1 MKTAI
6 LNFLKKYKYH
16 LLAIALVW
24 GFITF
29 VQVFAIS
36 PLKEENKELKEER
49 KERAKQNEALQIKIK
64 IDSVI
69 LVEKDKRIN
78 EYDSLQAHYKN
89 LVIKNQLDYEKQK
102 TDYISRSLGERRRL
116 FSKLANE

>member
-6 LNFLKKYKYH
+6 LNLLKRYKYH

-49 KERAKQNEALQIKIK
+49 KARQKQNEALQIKIK

-69 LVEKDKRIN
+69 LAEKDKRIN
-78 EYDSLQAHYKN
+78 EFDSLQTHYKN

-102 TDYISRSLGERRRL
+102 TDYISRSLAERRRL
-116 FSKLANE
+116 FAKLANE

>member
-1 MKTAI
+1 MKTTI

-16 LLAIALVW
+16 LLAIALVY

-49 KERAKQNEALQIKIK
+49 KLRQKQNETLLLKVK

-69 LVEKDKRIN
+69 LIEKERKIR
-78 EYDSLQAHYKN
+78 EFDSLQAHYKN
-89 LVIKNQLDYEKQK
+89 LVIKNQIDYEKQK
-102 TDYISRSLGERRRL
+102 TDYISRSLAERRRI
-116 FSKLANE
+116 FAKLANE